1 MISYGLEHHSSN
13 ERLGY
18 SVLPLNYKLS
28 VDHHQSLEI
37 IIVIK
42 LKRIAQR
49 QRTKL
54 ICHFWI
60 HVDVC
65 FLN

>member
-49 QRTKL
+49 QR
-54 ICHFWI
+54 
-60 HVDVC
+60 
-65 FLN
+65 